1 MSRLRVG
8 VVGVGH
14 LGKEHAR
21 ILSTLEGVD
30 LAGVVDVNAGQA
42 DAVALRCN
50 AKAYSDYQSLLPHVD
65 AAVIATPTMHHHA
78 VAGAFLRRGIHL
90 LVEKP
95 LTPILAEAEE
105 LVDLARRN
113 GAVLQTGH
121 IERFNPAFEELQ
133 NRPLRPRFIMGHRL
147 GVYTGRSSD
156 IGAVLDLM
164 IHDIDLTLAMVRAPR
179 KTVEAIGVSVLGG
192 QEDMAHARL
201 TFANGCVADLAAS
214 RISLQPSRRMQIWA
228 SGGYVNVDFAK
239 RSLTMVQPS
248 PALSLHRTSQQ
259 PFSTGERQALKNDLV
274 GRQL

>member
-21 ILSTLEGVD
+21 ILSSLENVE
-30 LAGVVDVNAGQA
+30 LAGVVDVNAEQA

-50 AKAYSDYQSLLPHVD
+50 TKAYSDYQSLIPCVD

-78 VAGAFLRRGIHL
+78 VAGSFLRRGIHL

-95 LTPILAEAEE
+95 LTPTLAEGEE

-121 IERFNPAFEELQ
+121 IERFNPAFEDLHA
-133 NRPLRPRFIMGHRL
+133 RPLRPRFIMGHRL
-147 GVYTGRSSD
+147 GVYTGRSTD

-164 IHDIDLTLAMVRAPR
+164 IHDIDLTLALVRSLV
-179 KTVEAIGVSVLGG
+179 KTVDALG
-192 QEDMAHARL
+192 
-201 TFANGCVADLAAS
+201 
-214 RISLQPSRRMQIWA
+214 
-228 SGGYVNVDFAK
+228 
-239 RSLTMVQPS
+239 
-248 PALSLHRTSQQ
+248 
-259 PFSTGERQALKNDLV
+259 
-274 GRQL
+274 